1 MKTFYEPTKN
11 GLDKLFTDNN
21 ELAESA
27 RTVVMWYLKKDFGR
41 TEDRMK
47 TALDEASHWMGMN
60 EKTHTLF
67 AKFKNDLEAIG
78 YNENDEHGLAD
89 ETVKVANL
97 MLNYKELK
105 AKERKNIIFG

>member
-11 GLDKLFTDNN
+11 GLDKLFVNN
-21 ELAESA
+21 NVLAECA

-41 TEDRMK
+41 TEEHMK
-47 TALDEASHWMGMN
+47 IALDEASLWMGMT
-60 EKTHTLF
+60 EKNHTLF
-67 AKFKNDLEAIG
+67 SKFKNDLKTIK

-105 AKERKNIIFG
+105 SKERKLIIFG